1 MPQITCIE
9 IYKGLSTSPE
19 YCAMI
24 FVDGAYDARIDA
36 MRGRLKITHKSTTQ
50 SRLAGVDRLL
60 NGVNLD
66 RLMSHPAAV
75 VNPNRVVISKTETT
89 I

>member
-1 MPQITCIE
+1 MPEISRIE
-9 IYKGLSTSPE
+9 VYKGLGRASE

-36 MRGRLKITHKSTTQ
+36 MRDRLKITHKSTTQ

-60 NGVNLD
+60 NGVTLD
-66 RLMSHPAAV
+66 RLLSHPATV
-75 VNPNRVVISKTETT
+75 MNPNRVVVSKTE
-89 I
+89 ISI